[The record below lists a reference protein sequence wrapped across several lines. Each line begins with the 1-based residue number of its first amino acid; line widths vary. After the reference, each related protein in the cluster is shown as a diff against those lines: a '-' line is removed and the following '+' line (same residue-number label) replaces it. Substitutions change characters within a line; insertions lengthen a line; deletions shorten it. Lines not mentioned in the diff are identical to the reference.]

1 MPRSNATDTP
11 TDGNASQWEKVKEMR
26 ERHAAVVAGGPAGTP
41 IQVIGI
47 EPPPAEEPP
56 APPAAE
62 QPRNPDGTFAAKESE
77 AAPAA
82 AAPPKEEKPATPPA
96 QPAAHEIIIDGVK
109 VNLAPELADAF
120 ERAEKI
126 KTDTAAATDREVLK
140 SELREEL
147 KRELAPAPKSEAE
160 LAAEAALRA
169 AEEAKNAPKEPS
181 SQLLIENPDEWAK
194 QNRAFDDYRLE
205 KVRREAKEEAL
216 REVRARDATAAKDAE
231 AHARAVVREQFYGN
245 YPVLK
250 DSADIVD
257 IVLTKAMD
265 DLVAT
270 GKLNRPLQPAE
281 QEAMKKALF
290 ADVATK

>member
-1 MPRSNATDTP
+1 MPKSNASNTP

-26 ERHAAVVAGGPAGTP
+26 DRQAAVVAGEPAGTP
-41 IQVIGI
+41 IQVIGV
-47 EPPPAEEPP
+47 EAQAEESP
-56 APPAAE
+56 APPAVE
-62 QPRNPDGTFAAKESE
+62 QPRNPDGTFAAKE
-77 AAPAA
+77 P
-82 AAPPKEEKPATPPA
+82 
-96 QPAAHEIIIDGVK
+96 
-109 VNLAPELADAF
+109 
-120 ERAEKI
+120 
-126 KTDTAAATDREVLK
+126 
-140 SELREEL
+140 
-147 KRELAPAPKSEAE
+147 
-160 LAAEAALRA
+160 
-169 AEEAKNAPKEPS
+169 EAK
-181 SQLLIENPDEWAK
+181 LLIENPDEWAK
-194 QNRAFDDYRLE
+194 QNRAFEDYRLE

-270 GKLNRPLQPAE
+270 GKLSRPLQPAE

-290 ADVATK
+290 ADVATKATRRLVQLMSGGKKVAPPAEPPPAVVSSAPKKAAKPPAEEPAEVKPKYPKGSISAALAERRSKQAGASA